1 MIQRIQSLWFLLSA
15 VSGFAMTQIPLFSAR
30 LANNAQRQLLAT
42 ESLLLF
48 ALVMALTLLALAC
61 LFLFKKRSLQFK
73 LAVFGVLG
81 SIGAIALEVYFIE
94 QFKEANAIISG
105 AYQWGGLFPILM
117 ILFFFMGARGVY
129 KDEKLVKSL
138 DRLR

>member
-1 MIQRIQSLWFLLSA
+1 
-15 VSGFAMTQIPLFSAR
+15 MTQVPLFSAR
-30 LANNAQRQLLAT
+30 LANNARRQLLAT

-61 LFLFKKRSLQFK
+61 LFLFKNRPLQFK
-73 LAVFGVLG
+73 LAVTGVLG
-81 SIGAIALEVYFIE
+81 ACGAVALEVYFIE
-94 QFKEANAIISG
+94 QFKQANAIISG
-105 AYQWGGLFPILM
+105 TYQWGGLFPIVM

>member
-1 MIQRIQSLWFLLSA
+1 MIQRKQSLWFLLAA
-15 VSGFAMTQIPLFSAR
+15 VSGFAMTQVPLFSAR
-30 LANNAQRQLLAT
+30 LTGNTPRQLLAT

-48 ALVMALTLLALAC
+48 AVIMALSLLALAC
-61 LFLFKKRSLQFK
+61 LFLFKNRPLQFK
-73 LAVFGVLG
+73 LAVVGVLG
-81 SIGAIALEVYFIE
+81 AVGTVALEVYFIE
-94 QFKEANAIISG
+94 QFKAANTIASG
-105 AYQWGGLFPILM
+105 TYQWGGLFPLLL